1 MTPITGASN
10 DWINHGFT
18 CRLRRE
24 LEAQADTALKTLLAD
39 CRKSSDA
46 QVTKRLAE
54 YEQLRSFLAQL
65 GKEATDGSD
74 DGDDD

>member
-1 MTPITGASN
+1 MGATS

-24 LEAQADTALKTLLAD
+24 LETQSETALKALLAE
-39 CRKSSDA
+39 CRKSQDA

-65 GKEATDGSD
+65 GKEAIDGSD